1 VSSRGALPN
10 FLPPSKPELSELLSK
25 FNAKVLL
32 PAHLTKE
39 QQKLVYK
46 EESRAKLEAEPV
58 EITLGEVTIP
68 LEHLDRNRL
77 PNRFKTFRK
86 IIAESETKED
96 WENVVRCLEGFEE
109 AGIKVPSAWQ
119 ELAIR
124 KLNLAG
130 MHHLILKILQRP
142 KETGVRLSNLT
153 VLRQVLRSIHD
164 KATLAD
170 WAEDE
175 TAKAYKLAKQ
185 VVELMDDEE
194 HHKSQK
200 RDLKDREVVRGDWR
214 GRPAVVAL
222 PTEMAAM
229 LAQRYGGDK
238 EEVKKLS
245 ARLVNALKQ
254 SAYMTSLD
262 LTSQRSGVTS
272 AAHVNV
278 TKQLTFLQEYSYDL
292 LEVLIVWNALKA
304 SRKVLGAEMPM
315 TEEAQKFEARA
326 NEVLMQGLGSLE
338 NMSKNKEGKPL
349 KDGTKDYIEK
359 SAAMTFGQ

>member
-1 VSSRGALPN
+1 
-10 FLPPSKPELSELLSK
+10 
-25 FNAKVLL
+25 
-32 PAHLTKE
+32 LTKE

-254 SAYMTSLD
+254 SAYMVGYPTLLLETQTHANKPLQTSLD